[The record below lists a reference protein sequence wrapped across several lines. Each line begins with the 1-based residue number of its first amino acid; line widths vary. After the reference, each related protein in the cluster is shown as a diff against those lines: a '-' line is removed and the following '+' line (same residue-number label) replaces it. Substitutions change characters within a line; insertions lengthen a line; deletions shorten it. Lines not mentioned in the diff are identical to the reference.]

1 MHNKTGEHHLPHTLT
16 QAVQLHKINGSALHE
31 HVSEIETGL
40 LYTCSW
46 NVLQYAN
53 SNVSNQGPT
62 GSPTATHEA
71 HTHAH
76 TYTQKKNITRRSK
89 CRTLQGD
96 YHMTT
101 AVIKIN
107 CTSDKTSSGNVLK
120 MN

>member
-53 SNVSNQGPT
+53 SNNFLTRGQL
-62 GSPTATHEA
+62 EA
-71 HTHAH
+71 LQLHMKHTHMHIH
-76 TYTQKKNITRRSK
+76 THKKKISQEDQSAGHCKEIT
-89 CRTLQGD
+89 T
-96 YHMTT
+96 
-101 AVIKIN
+101 
-107 CTSDKTSSGNVLK
+107 
-120 MN
+120 